1 MLIWHNKRFIFI
13 RIFQETKIAFKERVS
28 VIHVAYVNPDFISK
42 IMSSFF
48 RQFFFKEISTINKG
62 TYFSLKLLTNY
73 YQHYSTL
80 WSLVKF
86 FFTAQIVYRFDEIL
100 MEFKHYFRTSIS
112 IMIWIWME
120 TNDSNS
126 VKMKLNHHIHTESEY
141 YTTTLFFDE
150 EKNI

>member
-1 MLIWHNKRFIFI
+1 MIL
-13 RIFQETKIAFKERVS
+13 FQKSWAHFLDNS
-28 VIHVAYVNPDFISK
+28 
-42 IMSSFF
+42 
-48 RQFFFKEISTINKG
+48 FFKEISTINKG
-62 TYFSLKLLTNY
+62 IYFSLILLTNY

-100 MEFKHYFRTSIS
+100 MEFKHYFRTSIT

-126 VKMKLNHHIHTESEY
+126 VKMKLNHHTHSEAEY

-150 EKNI
+150 EKKNYSLVSKIWSNTENLKKSPYLQIL